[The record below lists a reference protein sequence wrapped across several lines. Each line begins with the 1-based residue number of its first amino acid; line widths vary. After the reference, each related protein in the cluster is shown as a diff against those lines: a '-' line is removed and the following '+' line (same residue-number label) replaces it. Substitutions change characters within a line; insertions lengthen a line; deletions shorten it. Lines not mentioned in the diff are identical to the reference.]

1 MGSKRLTFFFLNLGH
16 AYDHLF
22 MLIFPNAVI
31 AMTADL
37 GASYGELL
45 SLAVC
50 GFLAFGAGAL
60 PSGWLGDRWSR
71 RGMMIAF
78 FIGIGAASIATGF
91 AGGPI
96 SIALGLLSI
105 GIFASIYHPVG
116 IAMVAENAT
125 NLGREIGV
133 NGVYGNLGIA
143 VAGISTG
150 FLVDGF
156 GWRAAFIIPGIIAV
170 ATGVVY
176 ALLPAPASSGAP
188 KKQSSRPAGVSESD
202 QIRVFALMVVVTIFS
217 GVIFNATS
225 IGMPKIFDERL
236 GSLAPNASSLG
247 SWIFV
252 VFTLAAVAQIVVGR
266 MLDRY
271 PVKQVFLFVAFC
283 QIPMLMLATSAVG
296 LNMLF
301 AGIGIMLLVFGQIP
315 ISDTIVARFTTDAW
329 RSRVYAVKYLL
340 ALGVSATAVPLVAG
354 LHEWSG
360 GFQAVF
366 VTLAAMAVIVFST
379 ILFMPGSRPAPVPA

>member
-31 AMTADL
+31 AMTADF
-37 GASYGELL
+37 GGTYGELL
-45 SLAVC
+45 ALSVC
-50 GFLAFGAGAL
+50 GFIAFGAGAL

-78 FIGIGAASIATGF
+78 FIGIGTASILTGF
-91 AGGPI
+91 AGGPVA
-96 SIALGLLSI
+96 IAVGLFVI
-105 GIFASIYHPVG
+105 GVFASIYHPVG
-116 IAMVAENAT
+116 IAMVAANAT
-125 NLGREIGV
+125 HLGREIGV

-150 FLVDGF
+150 FLVDGL
-156 GWRAAFIIPGIIAV
+156 GWRAAFIIPGAV
-170 ATGVVY
+170 SIVTGLAY
-176 ALLPAPASSGAP
+176 ALLPAPVASGAP
-188 KKQSSRPAGVSESD
+188 KKQSPRPAGISESE
-202 QIRVFALMVVVTIFS
+202 QIRILALMVVVTIFG
-217 GVIFNATS
+217 GVIFNATT

-236 GSLAPNASSLG
+236 GLLASSASSVG

-266 MLDRY
+266 LLDRY
-271 PVKQVFLFVAFC
+271 PVKYVFLLVSLC
-283 QIPMLMLATSAVG
+283 QIPMLALAANALG
-296 LNMLF
+296 WNMLF

-315 ISDTIVARFTTDAW
+315 ISDTIVARYTTDVW

-340 ALGVSATAVPLVAG
+340 SLGVSATAVPLVAG

-366 VTLAAMAVIVFST
+366 MTLAAMAVIVFSA
-379 ILFMPGSRPAPVPA
+379 ILFMPGRRPAPVPA

>member
-1 MGSKRLTFFFLNLGH
+1 MRSKRLTFLFLNLGH

-22 MLIFPNAVI
+22 MLIFPNAVL
-31 AMTADL
+31 AMHTDL
-37 GASYGELL
+37 GGTYGELL
-45 SLAVC
+45 ALSIA
-50 GFLAFGAGAL
+50 GFIAFGAGAL

-78 FIGIGAASIATGF
+78 FVGIGVASILTGF
-91 AGGPI
+91 AAGPVAL
-96 SIALGLLSI
+96 ALGLFSI
-105 GIFASIYHPVG
+105 GVFASIYHPVG

-125 NLGREIGV
+125 HLGREIGV

-150 FLVDGF
+150 FLVDWL
-156 GWRAAFIIPGIIAV
+156 GWRAAFIIPGAV
-170 ATGVVY
+170 AVFTGLAY
-176 ALLPAPASSGAP
+176 AVLPAPASSGAA
-188 KKQSSRPAGVSESD
+188 KKQSHRPAGVSEND
-202 QIRVFALMVVVTIFS
+202 QIRILALMVVVTIFS
-217 GVIFNATS
+217 GVIFNATT

-236 GSLAPNASSLG
+236 GALASSASSVG

-266 MLDRY
+266 LLDRY
-271 PVKQVFLFVAFC
+271 SIKYVFLLVACC
-283 QIPMLMLATSAVG
+283 QVPMLALAATAMG
-296 LNMLF
+296 WNMLF

-315 ISDTIVARFTTDAW
+315 ISDTIVARYTTDAW

-340 ALGVSATAVPLVAG
+340 SLGVSATAVPLVAG

-360 GFQAVF
+360 GFYAVF
-366 VTLAAMAVIVFST
+366 ITLAAMAVIVVAG
-379 ILFMPGSRPAPVPA
+379 ILFMPVSRPAPVPA